1 MAFRISPNTHASRT
15 ILVRIP
21 VGAAR
26 KLEGSSIDV
35 QAIMTYAADN
45 DMIKKSNMPEFQ
57 FRYIPFPAEITN
69 EMFDTISRVF
79 FPRTDID
86 IVGRFAGVLISRVL
100 GIPVLPSS
108 GWLPTESQ
116 LNKSAT
122 LKREKLPS

>member
-1 MAFRISPNTHASRT
+1 MAFRISPNPHASRT

-35 QAIMTYAADN
+35 QSIMTYAANN

-57 FRYIPFPAEITN
+57 FRYVPFSAEITN

-79 FPRTDID
+79 FPHTDTD

-100 GIPVLPSS
+100 GIPVLPLS
-108 GWLPTESQ
+108 GWLPTAAE
-116 LNKSAT
+116 LNKCTT